1 MSSDIVTYPLNG
13 ITYTAEEAA
22 GYHSAR
28 TSGVYCL
35 DEDFKVSLSGGGRSV
50 QISPGRAWV
59 HPSRFTGYSIIMQ
72 APVTLALPTRTPLC
86 SRIDR
91 VVLRFDRNARR
102 SYLTVLKSMEI
113 FGDTISSSA
122 APRITRNEAVYD
134 LCLAEIRHL
143 AGTNTV
149 PRLTDTR
156 GDESLCGL
164 MRDGVTRIP
173 ELTIGT
179 VTTGETA
186 SATIEN
192 GVLSLVLPNGN
203 GGSSTGGSGL
213 SETSKTLLLSLLENA
228 AYTSPSMQAQLNAL
242 RTEWSSSG
250 GGSGGSDEIPV
261 QSISLSSSALT
272 LNEGESKTLT
282 ATVLP
287 ADATN
292 RSVIWTVSPTGIATV
307 VNGTVTASKAGGCTV
322 TAMAGGKST
331 SCSVTVKAAA
341 AEAEAAL
348 LYTLSSATTTS
359 SADKTC
365 LDTGLQLLAKAS
377 TETPQYTILWEAQVA
392 DNADASTWPNM
403 VNCQTET
410 GSFTNMPGFNGNLNP
425 NTGTLDFA
433 YYKYSFDDAR
443 LCDTLEHAKT
453 KTRYA
458 VQLNGAQFR
467 VGSTHCTL
475 SGWKKT
481 GDTVKDVP
489 ETLIFG
495 ASYTATGEHTRFL
508 DCTISQCMVYKGL
521 LSDEKVNEF
530 INSSSSG
537 GGSDKTPVQSISLS
551 SSALTLNEGESQTL
565 TVTVLPA
572 NATYGELALN
582 FSPGS
587 FVSNSGVP
595 VKLSQNVYRYT
606 LKALKAGNCTVTA
619 TAGGKSASCTVT
631 VEAAETAQLIY
642 TLPAETELTNGFD
655 TGLKLLEHASTESP
669 QYTILVD
676 AKAGDN
682 FDASTWPAFLH
693 CLTETGSTANLPG
706 FNSTSSPLNNKTE
719 FAYYNY
725 GGVTLSDSIEH
736 LKTRTR
742 YVVQLDG
749 NKYRGGSTYCPMTE
763 WLTTNGTIVDV
774 PQTFLIGAAQSAD
787 GSKKQQFWP
796 GTLYQCKVYKGLLS
810 DNRIK
815 AYINKGW

>member
-35 DEDFKVSLSGGGRSV
+35 DEDFKVSLSSGGKSV
-50 QISPGRAWV
+50 WISSGRAWV

-72 APVTLALPTRTPLC
+72 WPVTLALSTPTLLC
-86 SRIDR
+86 SRVDR
-91 VVLRFDRNARR
+91 VVLRFDRRARR
-102 SYLTVLKSMEI
+102 SYLTVLKGTEI
-113 FGDTISSSA
+113 FGGTPSSSA
-122 APRITRNEAVYD
+122 APQITRNEYVYD
-134 LCLAEIRHL
+134 LCLAEIRYF
-143 AGTNTV
+143 AGTNII
-149 PRLTDTR
+149 PSLIDTR

-186 SATIEN
+186 SATIKN

-242 RTEWSSSG
+242 RTEWSSSSG
-250 GGSGGSDEIPV
+250 GGSDEIPV
-261 QSISLSSSALT
+261 QSVSLSSSALT

-292 RSVIWTVSPTGIATV
+292 KSVIWTVTPTGIATV

-322 TAMAGGKST
+322 TAMAGGKSA

-341 AEAEAAL
+341 AEAEATL

-392 DNADASTWPNM
+392 DNADASTWPSM

-410 GSFTNMPGFNGNLNP
+410 GSFTNMPGFNGSLNP
-425 NTGTLDFA
+425 NTGTIDFA
-433 YYKYSFDDAR
+433 YYLYSNTDAR
-443 LCDTLEHAKT
+443 LCDTLAHAKT

-458 VQLNGAQFR
+458 IQMNGAQYR

-475 SGWKKT
+475 SAWKST
-481 GDTVKDVP
+481 GAVITDVP

-495 ASYTATGEHTRFL
+495 AAYTATGEHTRFL

-521 LSDEKVNEF
+521 LSDSKLQSY
-530 INSSSSG
+530 ING
-537 GGSDKTPVQSISLS
+537 EWGNDAETVPVQSVSLS
-551 SSALTLNEGESQTL
+551 AVTMTLNESESKTL
-565 TVTVLPA
+565 TATVLPA
-572 NATYGELALN
+572 NATDRAVVWSVLPTGFATVAN
-582 FSPGS
+582 
-587 FVSNSGVP
+587 GV
-595 VKLSQNVYRYT
+595 VT
-606 LKALKAGNCTVTA
+606 GIKAGNCTVTA
-619 TAGGKSASCTVT
+619 TAGGKSASCAVT
-631 VEAAETAQLIY
+631 VEVVETAQLIY
-642 TLPAETELTNGFD
+642 SLPGETVLTQGLD

-742 YVVQLDG
+742 YAVQIDG
-749 NKYRGGSTYCPMTE
+749 RKYRGGSTYCPLTE
-763 WLTTNGTIVDV
+763 WNTTNGTIIDV

-787 GSKKQQFWP
+787 GSKKQQFWS

-810 DNRIK
+810 DDKVND
-815 AYINKGW
+815 YIEKGW

>member
-35 DEDFKVSLSGGGRSV
+35 DEDFKVSLSSGGKSV
-50 QISPGRAWV
+50 WISSGRAWV
-59 HPSRFTGYSIIMQ
+59 HPSRFTGYSIIMRW
-72 APVTLALPTRTPLC
+72 PVTLALSTPTLLC

-91 VVLRFDRNARR
+91 VVLRFDRRARR
-102 SYLTVLKSMEI
+102 SYLTVLKGTEI
-113 FGDTISSSA
+113 FGGTPSSSA
-122 APRITRNEAVYD
+122 APQITRNEYVYD
-134 LCLAEIRHL
+134 LCLAEIRYF
-143 AGTNTV
+143 AGTNII
-149 PRLTDTR
+149 PSLIDTR

-164 MRDGVTRIP
+164 MRDGVTRIL

-186 SATIEN
+186 SATIKN

-203 GGSSTGGSGL
+203 GGSSTGGSSTGGSGL

-228 AYTSPSMQAQLNAL
+228 AYTSPSMQAQLNTL
-242 RTEWSSSG
+242 RTEWSSNG
-250 GGSGGSDEIPV
+250 GGSDEIPV
-261 QSISLSSSALT
+261 QSVSLSSSVLT
-272 LNEGESKTLT
+272 LNEGESKALT

-292 RSVIWTVSPTGIATV
+292 KSVIWTVTPTGIATV
-307 VNGTVTASKAGGCTV
+307 VNGTVTASKAGSCTV
-322 TAMAGGKST
+322 TAMAGGKSA
-331 SCSVTVKAAA
+331 SCTVTVKAAA
-341 AEAEAAL
+341 AEAEATL

-392 DNADASTWPNM
+392 DNADASTWPSM

-410 GSFTNMPGFNGNLNP
+410 GSFTNMPGFNGSLNP
-425 NTGTLDFA
+425 NTGTIDFA
-433 YYKYSFDDAR
+433 YYLYSNTDAR
-443 LCDTLEHAKT
+443 LCDTLAHAKT

-458 VQLNGAQFR
+458 IQMNGAQYR

-475 SGWKKT
+475 SAWKST
-481 GDTVKDVP
+481 GAVITDVP

-495 ASYTATGEHTRFL
+495 AAYTATGEHTRFL

-521 LSDEKVNEF
+521 LSDSKLQSY
-530 INSSSSG
+530 ING
-537 GGSDKTPVQSISLS
+537 EWGNDAETVPVQSVSLS
-551 SSALTLNEGESQTL
+551 QSALTLKRGGSATL
-565 TVTVLPA
+565 TATVLPA
-572 NATYGELALN
+572 DATNRAVVWTV
-582 FSPGS
+582 SPSGYAT
-587 FVSNSGVP
+587 VSAGKV
-595 VKLSQNVYRYT
+595 T
-606 LKALKAGNCTVTA
+606 AAKAGTCTVTA

-642 TLPAETELTNGFD
+642 TLPAETELTSGFD

-749 NKYRGGSTYCPMTE
+749 KKYRGGSTYCPMTE
-763 WLTTNGTIVDV
+763 WLTSNGTITDV

-810 DNRIK
+810 NEK
-815 AYINKGW
+815 VNEYIEKGW